1 MISLIIGTKGSGK
14 TKYLIEAVSDAVKS
28 SDGSV
33 VVVEKNRNLG
43 VNIASKAR
51 LVNTDSYDVKTVNG
65 FYGFLAGICAGNY
78 DLTDVFVDATLK
90 IIGRDYKDLVTLL
103 RRVEG
108 LSKESGADFTFTISE
123 DKNNLP
129 AEIFDFCSV
138 K

>member
-14 TKYLIEAVSDAVKS
+14 TKHLIEAVSDAVKS

-33 VVVEKNRNLG
+33 VVVEKTRNLG

-90 IIGRDYKDLVTLL
+90 IIGRDYSDLVTLL

-108 LSKESGADFTFTISE
+108 LSKESGAHFTFTISE